1 MVPRAPAESR
11 RRTTHPALVAA
22 AVAVTAFAVVGIAAM
37 LGWLPD
43 TRGKAAT
50 PVGFA
55 APGQQV
61 SGGVATE
68 YAVAPAPERKAAPA
82 QPVALPPTAAEAKKA
97 FETKGRRLEG
107 RVSPQS

>member
-1 MVPRAPAESR
+1 MLPTAPPESR
-11 RRTTHPALVAA
+11 RRTTHPAIVAA
-22 AVAVTAFAVVGIAAM
+22 AVAVTAFAVFGVAAM

-43 TRGKAAT
+43 TRGKSAT

-61 SGGVATE
+61 SGGVGTE
-68 YAVAPAPERKAAPA
+68 YAVPSDKKGASV
-82 QPVALPPTAAEAKKA
+82 QPVQPPTAAEAKKA

-107 RVSPQS
+107 RVSPRN